1 MTCRRSRRGGED
13 TPPRGA
19 PCQYLAGGAG
29 SPRLLPAGEA
39 EMCPPAR
46 CYKSL
51 RRLGRTREWSW
62 RQLVRQ
68 HTIQGA
74 HHYHLNLRAASV
86 SHVLHPTDK
95 SDAPSGRKDTKPE
108 NIRVQPPQ
116 GVPASTHEYRDSPL
130 VCVRAW
136 FQKKIPPQLL
146 PLSVLPTGRTTQ
158 AGTSRP
164 GLVGRQAWY

>member
-1 MTCRRSRRGGED
+1 MICRRSRRGGED

-19 PCQYLAGGAG
+19 PCQYLAGRAG
-29 SPRLLPAGEA
+29 SPRLLPAREA
-39 EMCPPAR
+39 GMCPPAR
-46 CYKSL
+46 YYKSL
-51 RRLGRTREWSW
+51 RRFGRTRERSR

-74 HHYHLNLRAASV
+74 HHYPLNLRAASA

-95 SDAPSGRKDTKPE
+95 FDAPSGQKDTKPE

-116 GVPASTHEYRDSPL
+116 GVPASTHEYRDSPPR

-136 FQKKIPPQLL
+136 FQKKSPYNCCLSQCSPQAYN
-146 PLSVLPTGRTTQ
+146 PGQDLS
-158 AGTSRP
+158 
-164 GLVGRQAWY
+164 AWY